1 VAPRYLPGQRLG
13 QACVRTANVRGRSV
27 NDRKKRREEH
37 RNQVKALSKEFQGV
51 LLREL
56 EKDPDNITEEFWD
69 AACRQLLSYTEE
81 KIRVCPQKRTIYLE
95 AHRLT
100 CASLRKSLASAIKF
114 NQSIELEY
122 VPVIKI

>member
-1 VAPRYLPGQRLG
+1 M
-13 QACVRTANVRGRSV
+13 